1 MTKLPLIVT
10 LAFAMIAS
18 SNALAADQTIALA
31 VENMDCAACP
41 LIVKAS
47 LQAIPGV
54 KQAIVSHAAKS
65 VLVTYDDAKTNV
77 EALVAATTNAGY
89 PSVPKG

>member
-18 SNALAADQTIALA
+18 SNAVAADQTIALA
-31 VENMDCAACP
+31 VDNMDCAACP

-54 KQAIVSHAAKS
+54 KQAIVSLAAKS

-77 EALVAATTNAGY
+77 KALVAATTNAGY

>member
-1 MTKLPLIVT
+1 MIKLPLIIT

-18 SNALAADQTIALA
+18 SNAAAADQTVALA

-41 LIVKAS
+41 LIVRAS
-47 LQAIPGV
+47 LQAKPGV
-54 KQAIVSHAAKS
+54 KQAIVSYAAKS
-65 VLVTYDDAKTNV
+65 VLVTYDDAKTSV

>member
-1 MTKLPLIVT
+1 VTKLPLIVT
-10 LAFAMIAS
+10 LALAMLAS
-18 SNALAADQTIALA
+18 SHAVAADQTVALA

-41 LIVKAS
+41 HIVKAS

-54 KQAIVSHAAKS
+54 KQAIVSYAAKS
-65 VLVTYDDAKTNV
+65 VLVTYDDAKTDV
-77 EALVAATTNAGY
+77 KALVAATTNAGY

>member
-1 MTKLPLIVT
+1 MTKLPLIVP

>member
-1 MTKLPLIVT
+1 MTKLPLIIT

-54 KQAIVSHAAKS
+54 KQAIVSYVAKS

>member
-41 LIVKAS
+41 LIVRAS

-54 KQAIVSHAAKS
+54 KQAIVSYAAKS
-65 VLVTYDDAKTNV
+65 VLVIYDDAKTNV
-77 EALVAATTNAGY
+77 KALVAATTNAGY
-89 PSVPKG
+89 PSAPKG

>member
-1 MTKLPLIVT
+1 MTKLPLIIT

>member
-1 MTKLPLIVT
+1 
-10 LAFAMIAS
+10 
-18 SNALAADQTIALA
+18 
-31 VENMDCAACP
+31 MDCAACP
-41 LIVKAS
+41 LIVRAS

>member
-41 LIVKAS
+41 LIVRAS

-54 KQAIVSHAAKS
+54 KQAIVSYAAKS
-65 VLVTYDDAKTNV
+65 VLVIYDDAKTNV
-77 EALVAATTNAGY
+77 KALVAATTNAGY

>member
-1 MTKLPLIVT
+1 MIKLPLIIT

-31 VENMDCAACP
+31 VENMNCAACP

-54 KQAIVSHAAKS
+54 KQAIVSYAAKS

>member
-1 MTKLPLIVT
+1 MTKLPLMVP

-18 SNALAADQTIALA
+18 SNAVAADRTVALA

-41 LIVKAS
+41 HIVRAS

-54 KQAIVSHAAKS
+54 KQAIISYAEKS
-65 VLVTYDDAKTNV
+65 VLVTYDDAKTNIK
-77 EALVAATTNAGY
+77 ALVAATTNAGY

>member
-1 MTKLPLIVT
+1 MIKLPLIIT

-31 VENMDCAACP
+31 VENMNCAACP

-54 KQAIVSHAAKS
+54 KQAIVSYAAKS
-65 VLVTYDDAKTNV
+65 VLVTYDDAKTSV